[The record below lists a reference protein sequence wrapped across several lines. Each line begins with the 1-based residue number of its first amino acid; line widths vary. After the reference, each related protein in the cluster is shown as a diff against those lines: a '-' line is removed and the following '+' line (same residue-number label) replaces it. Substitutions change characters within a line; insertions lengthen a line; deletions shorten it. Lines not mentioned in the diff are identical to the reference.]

1 MIGQNP
7 KVKEDEMREGKEE
20 EEEKGTDSEPS
31 TRVFHCH
38 FYFFQ
43 KTYIWVYFSL
53 FFSDCS
59 PFNHHVGT
67 SSNEDLL
74 INVPRMTK
82 PHQA

>member
-38 FYFFQ
+38 FYFF
-43 KTYIWVYFSL
+43 
-53 FFSDCS
+53 
-59 PFNHHVGT
+59 
-67 SSNEDLL
+67 
-74 INVPRMTK
+74 
-82 PHQA
+82 